1 MTASN
6 IWESV
11 LEHVREEL
19 DSEEFRRWFSETAYA
34 SDSGDQITVW
44 IHSEADRRHV
54 EIHYQHLLDRALFEL
69 GRGDTDVRFVV
80 TGYGEEDEDES

>member
-1 MTASN
+1 MASN

-11 LEHVREEL
+11 LDHLRTEL
-19 DSEEFRRWFSETAYA
+19 DPEEFRRWFSQTAYA

-54 EIHYQHLLDRALFEL
+54 QAHYQTLLDRALTEL
-69 GRGDTDVRFVV
+69 GRSDTDVRFVV
-80 TGYGEEDEDES
+80 TGYGEEDEDER